1 MGTNMTSSEQSESLT
16 PKLGELL
23 TAARMQQKLLPE
35 DAAKAL
41 RLNVS
46 KINALEANDF
56 SQFSDP
62 TLLRALIRTYARFL
76 KTDPEPLLE
85 AQKQMMP
92 AEVLNPIGISTEIVS
107 SEIKPSRF
115 DVKNMFF
122 VLLMALILGV
132 WLFNR
137 QTTADND
144 TLEIAVTPVDEVA
157 LSAPSDSPEQTEVMK
172 TDIAS
177 LEEKVVSPAPAVVE
191 VAKPAE
197 KPTTVIANAE
207 AAKAADKPAADKLAL
222 EKPAIEKQS
231 SEKLSPVKP
240 VVESLVEPVKNETM
254 KKVAIGSSM
263 LRVKIVF
270 TESAWVSVKDKSDH
284 VIYEK
289 LARAG
294 DEDYAEGLPPLK
306 FHVGNVSGTRLIY
319 NGESVDLN
327 AYSHANVA
335 RITLGG
341 N

>member
-1 MGTNMTSSEQSESLT
+1 METSMTSSEQSDSLT

-23 TAARMQQKLLPE
+23 TAARENQKLSTE

-46 KINALEANDF
+46 KINALESNDF

-85 AQKQMMP
+85 AQRQMMP

-107 SEIKPSRF
+107 GEIKPTRF

-122 VLLMALILGV
+122 ILLLAIILGI

-137 QTTADND
+137 Q
-144 TLEIAVTPVDEVA
+144 
-157 LSAPSDSPEQTEVMK
+157 APSDEDALEVDVASVDESTLMEQ
-172 TDIAS
+172 
-177 LEEKVVSPAPAVVE
+177 PATVQQPD
-191 VAKPAE
+191 VAKVDEPPAEVKASTSESQVSDVVKPLE
-197 KPTTVIANAE
+197 KPTVVIPNAE
-207 AAKAADKPAADKLAL
+207 AAKVTEKPAADKLA
-222 EKPAIEKQS
+222 AEKQP
-231 SEKLSPVKP
+231 SEKASPVKP
-240 VVESLVEPVKNETM
+240 VIEPAKIDAM
-254 KKVAIGSSM
+254 KKVAVGSSL

-270 TESAWVSVKDKSDH
+270 TESAWVSVKDKSDNI
-284 VIYEK
+284 VYEK

-294 DEDYAEGLPPLK
+294 DEDYAEGTPPLK

-327 AYSHANVA
+327 AYAHANVA

>member
-1 MGTNMTSSEQSESLT
+1 METNMTSSEQSESLT

-122 VLLMALILGV
+122 VLLLALILGV

-137 QTTADND
+137 QTTVDND
-144 TLEIAVTPVDEVA
+144 TLEIAVAPVDELA
-157 LSAPSDSPEQTEVMK
+157 LPAQSDSPDQTEVMK

-177 LEEKVVSPAPAVVE
+177 VEEKVVSPAPAVVE
-191 VAKPAE
+191 VAKSVE
-197 KPTTVIANAE
+197 KPTAVIANAE
-207 AAKAADKPAADKLAL
+207 AVKAADKPAADKLAL
-222 EKPAIEKQS
+222 EKQS
-231 SEKLSPVKP
+231 SEKLNLVKP
-240 VVESLVEPVKNETM
+240 TIEPVKTEPM
-254 KKVAIGSSM
+254 KKVAVGSSM
-263 LRVKIVF
+263 LRVKILF

-294 DEDYAEGLPPLK
+294 DEDYAEGSPPLK

-327 AYSHANVA
+327 SYSHANVA